1 MTNLF
6 IMFYHKL
13 LCYLV
18 NVLLLSDYLKQF
30 KELDRSINMERL
42 LISLVYTFNDFLSSS
57 AKLLRVIPSNNH
69 WRIYIKTPLFI
80 SPTG

>member
-13 LCYLV
+13 LCYLF
-18 NVLLLSDYLKQF
+18 NVLLLPDYLKQF

-42 LISLVYTFNDFLSSS
+42 LISLEYT
-57 AKLLRVIPSNNH
+57 
-69 WRIYIKTPLFI
+69 
-80 SPTG
+80 